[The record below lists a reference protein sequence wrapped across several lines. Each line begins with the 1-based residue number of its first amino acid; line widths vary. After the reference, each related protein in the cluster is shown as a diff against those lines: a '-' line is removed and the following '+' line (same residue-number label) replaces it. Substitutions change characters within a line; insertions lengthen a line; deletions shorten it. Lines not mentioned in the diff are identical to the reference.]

1 MKEAIE
7 QSDAKILYVCNIMTK
22 HGETNNYEVKD
33 FVSAIEKY
41 IGEDQINYVLVNNGY
56 IHEDLVKKYQ
66 LEDNKTPVRIKDL
79 VEFRGKRYKIAER
92 DLVNEEDYIR
102 HDPKK
107 LAKFI
112 HDLMDGW
119 IK

>member
-7 QSDAKILYVCNIMTK
+7 QSQAKILYVCNIMTK

-33 FVSAIEKY
+33 FANVIEKY
-41 IGEDQINYVLVNNGY
+41 IGEGQISYVLVNSGE
-56 IHEDLVKKYQ
+56 IDKDMIEKYRI
-66 LEDNKTPVRIKDL
+66 EENKTPVRIKDL
-79 VEFRGKRYKIAER
+79 SEFRGKRYKIAER

-107 LAKFI
+107 L
-112 HDLMDGW
+112 
-119 IK
+119 